1 MKKFLWLLF
10 AIMLVNKVEASEVF
24 YSDYTD
30 FSPYQEEMI
39 EQDDCTNVIF
49 EDRYLWYKNEQI
61 IKDYIPY
68 NKIDNFTNDCYLEEP
83 SAWSTEKQEN
93 TAYVYETRTKYEYT
107 KTKKARYIHLFDLQG
122 SYGAFRITEMTIM
135 INGQKL
141 DYSFSC
147 NGCWENFEQYINNGI
162 YDENKSYIDNG
173 GSLII
178 DLGKEYPLNQI
189 EIVFYIFDLGPSE
202 KLYTLGFADS
212 NNNILVSKSYNLKFA
227 DQYWV
232 NALKI
237 ETDIYDLQ
245 VDINDWTYS
254 EVSYQNIEDDSVIAT
269 VVSEEYRYQV
279 KWCRPY
285 EIVKLY
291 HSEYSKEAFDSYTI
305 KDDSSKKT
313 YYSYQTRDKLEL
325 DIFEINSK
333 DFDLNDFI
341 INSTGEVMIS
351 EDIDWNKNGNYD
363 VTFKVNDL
371 EVTKSVVLNVDSNT
385 IKELNDEIE
394 ALNNQLKQL
403 LADFERQVKEYE
415 QKIADLNQKLNNCHF
430 DSECLNKVIQEKDSL
445 ITVYTNKILDL
456 SEQRNQLQVTLDE
469 EKTKVDILNTDNYEL
484 ILKVKQLN
492 SEIENL
498 KINSS
503 KLNQEIIED
512 YDKRISNLLNLNDF
526 YKNKIVELEGDLRD
540 LINSLSDALAKKDLL
555 IDEYLDKIDILQEQ
569 LSIKDSQYQQIKKEL
584 KTTENTNLNS
594 YILRINYR
602 TVSYVFI
609 FLLLLILIIYLIYRW
624 RKSSK

>member
-456 SEQRNQLQVTLDE
+456 SEQINQLQVTLDE